1 MGSIGEGCHATKSAH
16 ASSISMLEL
25 SDIASLVVGIEF
37 AGTLLVRSRKYDG
50 RNLEHL
56 IVRLWDKP
64 PVGCSVRM

>member
-1 MGSIGEGCHATKSAH
+1 
-16 ASSISMLEL
+16 MLEL